1 MRPPLRA
8 GVAALLSCAIY
19 ALPLV
24 GPHAAVSLGGALLHG
39 LTRREQSAAWTA
51 AEIAVA
57 LAMQATAGAIWYWIL
72 GKLWS
77 PRPLVLLLTLPSFFA
92 FAEWCYL
99 IALPTRFLIEPDVR
113 NEQRSWSVGC
123 TVPNETLIVVGNKP
137 AIVRSGDALL
147 VSDPTMRL
155 ARVTISTSPGGPMTC
170 SLSSLGLPGPTANDA
185 PVWIGDE
192 GRVLMSSI
200 TKQTGAQSWL
210 WISGPGATPVRL
222 EEPVGRRA
230 GDGPPVISRDGGS
243 VAWLT
248 PVANSGQPPTFSIVA
263 RRLPTPTTGASSH
276 PSPRDDV
283 VIDLSRL
290 GQASF
295 VLRDLDAAAHEV
307 LLVMNE
313 RRFVTVGFDG
323 AIRGEPVRPDGVE
336 PLHMTFRRVG
346 DGWVAWDGYK
356 EDGYTIA
363 WSLAAGRGMHRVPK
377 GRSITDVGVHPDGR
391 LIALSVTTSLS
402 IGDVR
407 DAVYVLRV
415 ADGAEVFR
423 RYLVRYARSSVL
435 FPARDLFAY
444 TDWEGTRATTVVLRI
459 PPDVLR

>member
-1 MRPPLRA
+1 MRPPMRA
-8 GVAALLSCAIY
+8 GVAALLSCSIY

-24 GPHAAVSLGGALLHG
+24 GPHASFFLGESLLRTL
-39 LTRREQSAAWTA
+39 RRGEHSAAWTA

-57 LAMQATAGAIWYWIL
+57 FGMQAGAAAIWYWIL
-72 GKLWS
+72 GRLPS
-77 PRPLVLLLTLPSFFA
+77 LRLLVLVLAVPAFFA
-92 FAEWCYL
+92 FAQWCYL
-99 IALPTRFLIEPDVR
+99 IALPARFLIEADVSK
-113 NEQRSWSVGC
+113 EQRSWSVGC
-123 TVPNETLIVVGNKP
+123 TIPNETLIVVGYKR
-137 AIVRSGDALL
+137 AVVRSGDPLL
-147 VSDPTMRL
+147 VADPSMRL
-155 ARVTISTSPGGPMTC
+155 ARMTISSPSDGQIKC
-170 SLSSLGLPGPTANDA
+170 SLSSLDLPVPTGTDT
-185 PVWIGDE
+185 PVWIDDD
-192 GRVLMSSI
+192 GRVLLRS
-200 TKQTGAQSWL
+200 TAKQTGAQSWL
-210 WISGPGATPVRL
+210 WIPGPGATPVRL
-222 EEPVGRRA
+222 EEPVGRRSS
-230 GDGPPVISRDGGS
+230 DGPPVIARDGRS

-248 PVANSGQPPTFSIVA
+248 PAANSGQPPVLSIVS
-263 RRLPTPTTGASSH
+263 RRLPTATTGASSTPA
-276 PSPRDDV
+276 PSDEV

-290 GQASF
+290 GPASF
-295 VLRDLDAAAHEV
+295 VLLDVDPAARQA
-307 LLVMNE
+307 LLAMDE

-323 AIRGEPVRPDGVE
+323 TIRGEPLRPEGVE
-336 PLHMTFRRVG
+336 PLHMTFRRLG

-363 WSLAAGRGMHRVPK
+363 WSLPAGRGVHRVPR

-435 FPARDLFAY
+435 FPAADLFAY
-444 TDWEGTRATTVVLRI
+444 TDWDSTRATTVVLRI